1 MSDED
6 INMRL
11 KWRFSRDEKAFFVY
25 SNSFDTSLIADVKIE
40 IFSGVL
46 NLKEYFVVLS
56 KTPYTPANA
65 TITIQSRGFDEVEH
79 VIYQKHVNRWVDNYS
94 FKCKFHKD
102 SLLTD
107 ELDSVILSELQ
118 CDITWHGYDESERDI
133 IYGSLEQFI
142 TAPDFSDMVI
152 VIGEKEI
159 PVHKIILAA
168 YSPVFLA
175 MFKANMTA
183 SVNKRIIVTDIEVD
197 IMKKVIDFMYTG
209 VIHPE
214 SIPDGIYANLK
225 NFLTSP
231 DLSDMTIVI
240 DEREIP
246 VHKIILAAYSPV
258 FLAMFKANMIESVN
272 KQIIVRDI
280 QVSMM
285 KKVIDFMY
293 MGIIHPVPEICDLLS
308 ILQVADKYEIMA
320 LVTWCERKLVEK
332 MKVENVLEILDK
344 ASEYGVLQLIKTA
357 ISFMVKNKSAIIKL
371 EELKDLHRRKPE
383 VLLEFVVRSIAAD

>member
-11 KWRFSRDEKAFFVY
+11 KWRFSYFDRDEKAFFVY

-65 TITIQSRGFDEVEH
+65 TITIQSRGYDKVEH
-79 VIYQKHVNRWVDNYS
+79 VIYQKHVNRWMDNYS

-102 SLLTD
+102 SLFTD

-209 VIHPE
+209 VIHPV
-214 SIPDGIYANLK
+214 PD
-225 NFLTSP
+225 
-231 DLSDMTIVI
+231 I
-240 DEREIP
+240 DVLI
-246 VHKIILAAYSPV
+246 
-258 FLAMFKANMIESVN
+258 
-272 KQIIVRDI
+272 
-280 QVSMM
+280 
-285 KKVIDFMY
+285 
-293 MGIIHPVPEICDLLS
+293 S
-308 ILQVADKYEIMA
+308 ILEVADKYEIMT
-320 LVTWCERKLVEK
+320 LEKLCEQKLLEK
-332 MKVENVLEILDK
+332 VRIGNVLEILDRT
-344 ASEYGVLQLIKTA
+344 SLFRVPQLRQTIT
-357 ISFMVKNKSAIIKL
+357 SFLVKNKSSIIGL
-371 EELKDLHRRKPE
+371 EGFADLHNRKPE
-383 VLLEFVVRSIAAD
+383 LLFEFIINGIAPH